1 MNRLMLPAA
10 AVAAAAAI
18 VTAGCASAGASGPGS
33 LDGAAAIAPA
43 NAVAF
48 IAASTDLGSSEW
60 HGVGKQFMTKF
71 KSLAP
76 ALGGELDVA
85 VLPSKAIVGFTQPQD
100 SAKLDRAREDARRA
114 DACDRRL
121 DRDRKDERSA
131 GHRRERDVAS
141 RGQQRV
147 HRGDEPAAER
157 RARARV
163 RERAGGA
170 DVARVDPRAAR
181 DDDGAGRSALPRHQ
195 EGQRRRG
202 PPSARPTSAGSR
214 LRVTSTSDGLKLEA
228 FMRTGGLTARPRL
241 GTSCIRRRRTRRRS
255 STRSRPVRSP
265 SSTSR

>member
-1 MNRLMLPAA
+1 MRARAAPAR
-10 AVAAAAAI
+10 
-18 VTAGCASAGASGPGS
+18 

-48 IAASTDLGSSEW
+48 VAASTDLGSSEW

-100 SAKLDRAREDARRA
+100 SAKLDRAREEARRA

-121 DRDRKDERSA
+121 DRDRKDERSP
-131 GHRRERDVAS
+131 GHRCERDVAS
-141 RGQQRV
+141 RGQQSV

-170 DVARVDPRAAR
+170 DVARVDSGHSTFQA
-181 DDDGAGRSALPRHQ
+181 
-195 EGQRRRG
+195 
-202 PPSARPTSAGSR
+202 
-214 LRVTSTSDGLKLEA
+214 LRVEGRHGTSSRFVGRGRTHEHERRLEA
-228 FMRTGGLTARPRL
+228 RGVHRTGGSPAAPGTSSPTPPYASALVDEIPSGALAVVDFQVTSGMFENL
-241 GTSCIRRRRTRRRS
+241 GTL
-255 STRSRPVRSP
+255 PAP
-265 SSTSR
+265 L